1 MTRKGCAETIGSWQS
16 MTSTNIKSI
25 PTNPRLLSIS
35 MTNLETNWPKAT
47 GENLNIWV
55 NKYAK
60 AVILQSKNTPAGAK
74 QNTNSRFT
82 WARTKAENQ
91 STRPGVVLNLTPNAS
106 AAYNK
111 LKAQGLAAKAPKKAT
126 TDEGWSVWFDS
137 YKGGVKESSANK
149 TLTSYRVHI
158 KPAFGDKMISSIKTA
173 TVQLWANNLA
183 TKLVNYKVVVR
194 LLGTLFEFAKRL
206 DYCKDNPVKQII
218 MPKATS
224 RPRRD
229 ISTNYYNRD
238 ELQQFLQA
246 AKEVG
251 SRTYVFFLLLA
262 TTGLRKRR
270 STSPGLVGH
279 RLRSKEK
286 SPSLKTLAYGLGGK
300 YGIQPP
306 KTKAGIRTVPL
317 TDQMAAVLKDYHS
330 DLCPH
335 LFHTLDGDYLRL
347 SKPDQWLQAVY
358 KHDPDL
364 RQIRI
369 HGFRH
374 TFASLLI
381 TADPSIKPTDV
392 QAILGHE
399 SIDITMEI
407 YMHATQEGRRNVER
421 VLNQLDF

>member
-1 MTRKGCAETIGSWQS
+1 MPKRNPAIKKYVSRGKTKYKFQVYLGQDENG
-16 MTSTNIKSI
+16 KSI
-25 PTNPRLLSIS
+25 NTTRSGFES
-35 MTNLETNWPKAT
+35 
-47 GENLNIWV
+47 
-55 NKYAK
+55 YA
-60 AVILQSKNTPAGAK
+60 Q
-74 QNTNSRFT
+74 
-82 WARTKAENQ
+82 
-91 STRPGVVLNLTPNAS
+91 AS

-126 TDEGWSVWFDS
+126 TEEVWSLWFDS

-158 KPAFGDKMISSIKTA
+158 KPTFGDKRISSIKTP
-173 TVQLWANNLA
+173 TVQLWANELA

-206 DYCKDNPVKQII
+206 DYCKTNPVKQII

-229 ISTNYYNRD
+229 ISTNYYSRD
-238 ELQQFLQA
+238 ELQRFLND

-251 SRTYVFFLLLA
+251 IRTYVFFLLLA
-262 TTGLRKRR
+262 TTGMRKGEALALDWPDIDYER
-270 STSPGLVGH
+270 
-279 RLRSKEK
+279 KEI
-286 SPSLKTLAYGLGGK
+286 SITKTLAYGLGGK

-317 TDQMAAVLKDYHS
+317 TDQMAAVLKDYRS

-335 LFHTLDGDYLRL
+335 LFHTLEGDYLRL

-399 SIDITMEI
+399 SIDITMDI
-407 YMHATQEGRRNVER
+407 YMHATQEGRKNVEN
-421 VLNQLDF
+421 VLNRLDF

>member
-1 MTRKGCAETIGSWQS
+1 MPKRNPAIKKY
-16 MTSTNIKSI
+16 TSRGQTKYKFQIYLGQDESGKSI
-25 PTNPRLLSIS
+25 
-35 MTNLETNWPKAT
+35 
-47 GENLNIWV
+47 
-55 NKYAK
+55 
-60 AVILQSKNTPAGAK
+60 NT
-74 QNTNSRFT
+74 
-82 WARTKAENQ
+82 
-91 STRPGVVLNLTPNAS
+91 TRSGFKSYSQAS

-126 TDEGWSVWFDS
+126 TDEVWSLWFDS

-262 TTGLRKRR
+262 TTGLRKGEALALDW
-270 STSPGLVGH
+270 SDIDYDQGKISVT
-279 RLRSKEK
+279 
-286 SPSLKTLAYGLGGK
+286 KTLAYGLGGK

>member
-1 MTRKGCAETIGSWQS
+1 MPKRNPSIKKYVSRGQTRYKFQVYLGQDESG
-16 MTSTNIKSI
+16 KSI
-25 PTNPRLLSIS
+25 NTTRSGFKS
-35 MTNLETNWPKAT
+35 
-47 GENLNIWV
+47 
-55 NKYAK
+55 YA
-60 AVILQSKNTPAGAK
+60 Q
-74 QNTNSRFT
+74 
-82 WARTKAENQ
+82 
-91 STRPGVVLNLTPNAS
+91 AS

-126 TDEGWSVWFDS
+126 IEEVWSLWFDS
-137 YKGGVKESSANK
+137 YKGGVKESTASK

-158 KPAFGDKMISSIKTA
+158 KPTFGDKRISSIKTA
-173 TVQLWANNLA
+173 TVQLWANDLA
-183 TKLVNYKVVVR
+183 TQLVNYKVVIR

-206 DYCKDNPVKQII
+206 DYCKTNPVKQII

-229 ISTNYYNRD
+229 ISTNYYSRD
-238 ELQQFLQA
+238 ELTRFLHD

-251 SRTYVFFLLLA
+251 IRTYTFFLLLA
-262 TTGLRKRR
+262 TTGVRKGEALALDWPDIDYERR
-270 STSPGLVGH
+270 EISIS
-279 RLRSKEK
+279 
-286 SPSLKTLAYGLGGK
+286 KTLAYGLGGK

-317 TDQMAAVLKDYHS
+317 TDQMAAVLKDYRS

-335 LFHTLDGDYLRL
+335 LFHTMDGDYLRL
-347 SKPDQWLQAVY
+347 SKPAQWLQAVY

-381 TADPSIKPTDV
+381 MADPSIKPTDV

-407 YMHATQEGRRNVER
+407 YMHATQEGQQNVKR
-421 VLNQLDF
+421 VLNELF